1 MHCDG
6 SQGLDV
12 GVWSLSSLN
21 WWVPVP
27 SWRHFCLTESSE
39 MGLSELGGY
48 SLKGHLFSTITES
61 SLSPIFAAAW
71 MVLLHNFPHSW
82 RRELSTKLGFT
93 GPDRTSWIVPLQAVK
108 QTRSWPKLYFDP
120 FPSLHWNHWSQLQW
134 NKQEWKY
141 VAIPWLSLVWDAS
154 GLRAVSE
161 HRGENT

>member
-1 MHCDG
+1 MLVFGPSLPWIDEFQFPHGGTSVLRRAVRWGCLSWEG
-6 SQGLDV
+6 T
-12 GVWSLSSLN
+12 VWRGTGCSPQLQ
-21 WWVPVP
+21 
-27 SWRHFCLTESSE
+27 RA
-39 MGLSELGGY
+39 
-48 SLKGHLFSTITES
+48 
-61 SLSPIFAAAW
+61 LSPIFAAAW

-82 RRELSTKLGFT
+82 RRELSTKLGFA

-120 FPSLHWNHWSQLQW
+120 FPSLPWNHWSQLQW